1 MGLERSGLALA
12 VDRYC
17 EAFGV
22 AGERCSGWLL
32 SNEQHPERFLARHA
46 SLSDLTQACAPD
58 DIVLWVGLADE
69 DDLLSAQLESIRHLA
84 NRRTVNLLM
93 PERTMRP
100 DMDAYSDVIDICKR
114 GFVAGLV
121 HFNGR
126 QDQTWQEV
134 VTLPSLVAAPPVP
147 DRLFRL
153 GAARLDRPH
162 GDTSAEL
169 IFVGRLTARKRV
181 SRLVDVWEKELPET
195 RLHVFGRAFPT
206 EPDGAAFIEA
216 VMARE
221 RERLS
226 WTPHFPSEQEIGS
239 LGPRSIGVSLSRQE
253 FDGIALSEL
262 LALGLPAVVSTNE
275 GHLAL
280 SDETSA
286 VRVCDSVEEWCC
298 EVQHLVANPRLCA
311 AMGHQAALDMAHHR
325 STVTIADRLATFL
338 LTI

>member
-17 EAFGV
+17 EAFDV

-32 SNEQHPERFLARHA
+32 SNEHHPERFIAKHA
-46 SLSDLTQACAPD
+46 SLADFTEACAPD

-69 DDLLSAQLESIRHLA
+69 DDLLSAQLESIRRLTKQRA
-84 NRRTVNLLM
+84 VNLLM

-100 DMDAYSDVIDICKR
+100 DMDAYGDVIDMCKH

-121 HFNGR
+121 HFNAR
-126 QDQTWQEV
+126 QHQNWKEF
-134 VTLPSLVAAPPVP
+134 VTLPSLVAAPPIP

-153 GAARLDRPH
+153 GATRLGLPDD
-162 GDTSAEL
+162 GAAAEL

-181 SRLVDVWEKELPET
+181 AELLDVWEKQLPDT

-206 EPDGAAFIEA
+206 EPDGAKFLEA
-216 VMARE
+216 AMARDE
-221 RERLS
+221 ERLS
-226 WTPHFPSEQEIGS
+226 WTPQFPTDQEIRS
-239 LGPRSIGVSLSRQE
+239 LGPRSIGVSLSGQE

-262 LALGLPAVVSTNE
+262 LALGLPAVVSANE

-286 VRVCDSVEEWCC
+286 VRVCDSVEDWCR
-298 EVQHLVANPRLCA
+298 EVQRLVANPHLSA

-325 STVTIADRLATFL
+325 STATIADRLAAFL
-338 LTI
+338 PAI